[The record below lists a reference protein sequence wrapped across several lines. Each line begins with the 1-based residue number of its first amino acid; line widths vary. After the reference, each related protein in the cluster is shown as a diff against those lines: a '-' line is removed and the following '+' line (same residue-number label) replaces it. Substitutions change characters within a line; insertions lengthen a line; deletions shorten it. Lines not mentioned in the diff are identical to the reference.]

1 MSQTSDTQPWVTDEM
16 IVASQRFLN
25 RTFGGDLQFP
35 IYIIRAPTV
44 GDTTVMS
51 VVSGADSL
59 DYRERIVDWQGGGY
73 LIRLQKNQMEPVF
86 FNTTL
91 LHEAAHC
98 LHPLMP
104 APVTQKMTGLT
115 MPVPDNST
123 CDPRWRLPAW
133 RSYLFHKPDF
143 WRLCF
148 HFWKRASLAGWQC
161 CHTQLGQTWVDLDAM
176 RQVIE
181 PETIALLD
189 LPLWK
194 IARRPVPR
202 DFQKL
207 FDIDLSQLYPE

>member
-1 MSQTSDTQPWVTDEM
+1 M
-16 IVASQRFLN
+16 VAEGQRFLN

-35 IYIIRAPTV
+35 IYIIRDPTV

-51 VVSGADSL
+51 VTGGADSL
-59 DYRERIVDWQGGGY
+59 EYRERVVDWQEGGY
-73 LIRLQKNQMEPVF
+73 LIRLQKNRMEQIV
-86 FNTTL
+86 FNTFL

-104 APVTQKMTGLT
+104 IPMTQKMLGAT
-115 MPVPDNST
+115 MPPPNNMVY
-123 CDPRWRLPAW
+123 DPRWRLPAW
-133 RSYLFHKPDF
+133 RAHIFHKPDF

-148 HFWKRASLAGWQC
+148 HFWKRASLAGWPC
-161 CHTQLGQTWVDLDAM
+161 CHTQLGQTWADLDAM

-181 PETIALLD
+181 PETIAQLDTPLL
-189 LPLWK
+189 K

-207 FDIDLSQLYPE
+207 FDLDLSQLHPREATCQSN